1 MSDPIIPYRPK
12 SDSKPPETS
21 EEWLAELERLE
32 SLIEEMHEQGLKVPS
47 DLERRMNEIE
57 AMIEANNDGPSG

>member
-1 MSDPIIPYRPK
+1 MPDPIVPFRPK
-12 SDSKPPETS
+12 SDTKPPETS

-32 SLIEEMHEQGLKVPS
+32 SLIEEMREQGIQVPG

-57 AMIEANNDGPSG
+57 AMLEANSDGPCR